1 MNHAIVGVAAS
12 KNLTVII
19 NNANMVKYINGG
31 TFNDLAVAVRSNTVS
46 QMGNWMDIV
55 DFFVIYL
62 RNAKIIHHMNGD
74 TTMSSVRIT
83 DFCFDFLFGKF
94 C

>member
-46 QMGNWMDIV
+46 QMGN
-55 DFFVIYL
+55 
-62 RNAKIIHHMNGD
+62 
-74 TTMSSVRIT
+74 
-83 DFCFDFLFGKF
+83 
-94 C
+94 